1 MSEAELMADMMRM
14 MREMLEEVRVD
25 VKSLRVELMQLKNE
39 QERARAK
46 GQYLTMAEACDLLRI
61 GRTTMT
67 ERLSQGEYPWAI
79 KRHGKWLFPA
89 DKLRLHAAGL
99 A

>member
-1 MSEAELMADMMRM
+1 MNEAEMMADMMHM
-14 MREMLEEVRVD
+14 MREMLEEVRAD

-39 QERARAK
+39 QERVRAK

-67 ERLSQGEYPWAI
+67 ERLSEGIYPWAI

>member
-1 MSEAELMADMMRM
+1 MAEMMADMMRM
-14 MREMLEEVRVD
+14 MREMLEEVRAD

-46 GQYLTMAEACDLLRI
+46 GQYLTMAEACDLLRV

-67 ERLSQGEYPWAI
+67 ERLNGGEYPFAI

>member
-1 MSEAELMADMMRM
+1 MNEAEMMADMMRI

-39 QERARAK
+39 QERTRAK

-67 ERLSQGEYPWAI
+67 ERLSEGIYPWAI

>member
-1 MSEAELMADMMRM
+1 MNEAEMMADMMRI
-14 MREMLEEVRVD
+14 MREMLEEVRAD

-39 QERARAK
+39 QERSRAK
-46 GQYLTMAEACDLLRI
+46 GHYLTMAEACDLLRI

-67 ERLSQGEYPWAI
+67 ERLSEGIYPWAI

>member
-1 MSEAELMADMMRM
+1 MNEAELMADMMRM

-39 QERARAK
+39 QERTRAK

-67 ERLSQGEYPWAI
+67 ERLSEGIYPWAI